1 MEVVTNISY
10 CVFFSQQK
18 IQIILTFCPQQ
29 VWFAIIFE
37 QCSIKSQLNKVIH
50 ENKTKNS
57 RSCGHLASR
66 VNHVNYKTQDEEMFL
81 AFHFIQV
88 GKLHDPS
95 KLSSKLSQQCNPK
108 RVFNY
113 L

>member
-1 MEVVTNISY
+1 MRTKPKTLGVVATW
-10 CVFFSQQK
+10 
-18 IQIILTFCPQQ
+18 PQ
-29 VWFAIIFE
+29 
-37 QCSIKSQLNKVIH
+37 
-50 ENKTKNS
+50 
-57 RSCGHLASR
+57 R

-95 KLSSKLSQQCNPK
+95 KLSSKLSQQCNQK